1 MRNPL
6 MLLTLLATSGAVILA
21 AVLQRRKLDTKDRR
35 KEMGGAGD
43 GAAEVEDD
51 ISELR
56 RGDRPEPPAA
66 PAEPLP
72 DNLEPFSKPGSV
84 DERR

>member
-1 MRNPL
+1 MRNPI

-21 AVLQRRKLDTKDRR
+21 AALQCRRLDARDRR
-35 KEMGGAGD
+35 TEGA
-43 GAAEVEDD
+43 DD
-51 ISELR
+51 QSERR

-66 PAEPLP
+66 PAEPVP

>member
-21 AVLQRRKLDTKDRR
+21 AAFQRRKVDARDRR
-35 KEMGGAGD
+35 AEGA
-43 GAAEVEDD
+43 DD
-51 ISELR
+51 QSERR

-66 PAEPLP
+66 PTQPLP

>member
-21 AVLQRRKLDTKDRR
+21 AALQRRKLDTKNRR
-35 KEMGGAGD
+35 DEMRGAGD
-43 GAAEVEDD
+43 EAAEVEDD
-51 ISELR
+51 RSELR
-56 RGDRPEPPAA
+56 RGDRPEPPA
-66 PAEPLP
+66 PPTQPVP
-72 DNLEPFSKPGSV
+72 DNLEPFSKPGSM

>member
-1 MRNPL
+1 MRNPI
-6 MLLTLLATSGAVILA
+6 MLLTLLASAGAVILA
-21 AVLQRRKLDTKDRR
+21 AVRQRRKLDARDRR
-35 KEMGGAGD
+35 AESTD
-43 GAAEVEDD
+43 GF
-51 ISELR
+51 SERR